1 MNMFTA
7 TNQNNNVMPV
17 AFFIKEQENILSTL
31 YSLLEQERVALRH
44 RDIESITKYA
54 QQKSQL
60 MVKLQANDQKIRL
73 HSEASLLKTLFKER
87 VATIKAKL
95 QECKR
100 LNAINGRLI
109 NLALNS
115 TVRLSAVLMQT
126 RDRVTRNLTYN
137 DRGRTTAR
145 GPMRL
150 SIEC

>member
-7 TNQNNNVMPV
+7 TNQSNNVMPV

-73 HSEASLLKTLFKER
+73 HSEASLL
-87 VATIKAKL
+87 
-95 QECKR
+95 
-100 LNAINGRLI
+100 
-109 NLALNS
+109 
-115 TVRLSAVLMQT
+115 
-126 RDRVTRNLTYN
+126 
-137 DRGRTTAR
+137 
-145 GPMRL
+145 
-150 SIEC
+150 